1 MPVYETLTAEAF
13 TPNWKGEIAVRVN
26 DILRRRKDQFSDRLE
41 EISRFIERGLGKA
54 LPSESLKSSIKSLV
68 RSLRKRQGEI
78 DAGGE
83 PVLAELDV
91 FFEQIVRCRD
101 DNQIE
106 QYSTYLFK
114 VEMDLKI

>member
-1 MPVYETLTAEAF
+1 M
-13 TPNWKGEIAVRVN
+13 
-26 DILRRRKDQFSDRLE
+26 
-41 EISRFIERGLGKA
+41 
-54 LPSESLKSSIKSLV
+54 
-68 RSLRKRQGEI
+68 RKRQGEI

-91 FFEQIVRCRD
+91 FFEQIVRCRN

>member
-1 MPVYETLTAEAF
+1 MPVYDTFTADSF
-13 TPNWKGEIAVRVN
+13 TPDWKGEIAVRVN
-26 DILRRRKDQFSDRLE
+26 DILRRRKGLFSDKLE

-54 LPSESLKSSIKSLV
+54 LPSESLKSSLKNLV